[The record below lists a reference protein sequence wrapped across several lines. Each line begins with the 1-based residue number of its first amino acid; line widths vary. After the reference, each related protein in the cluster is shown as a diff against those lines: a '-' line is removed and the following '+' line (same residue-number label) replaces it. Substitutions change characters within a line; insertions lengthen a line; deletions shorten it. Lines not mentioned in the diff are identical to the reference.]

1 MRQNTC
7 CATSEY
13 GFIAMFKGMDL
24 HP

>member
-1 MRQNTC
+1 MRQNAC

-24 HP
+24 HS